1 MGTDQDNSSP
11 TTVCG
16 SKPRPYLFLCYGNSF
31 TDDGNSFTDAAK
43 AVVGRTAGNLA
54 QIKRVALNSSQESL
68 YSSTHMFIVVEK
80 RAIFLLKNV
89 LDEVVKI
96 IKFIKFQLLSPC
108 L

>member
-16 SKPRPYLFLCYGNSF
+16 SKPRPYLFLCY
-31 TDDGNSFTDAAK
+31 GNSFTDAAK